1 MLLVAPAPA
10 AAIEVAIPE
19 PEYAKPTATDATVAS
34 MRSALIEAS
43 SSPPEIA
50 VEATSSLAVT
60 PFPEELLL
68 VLFQLILL
76 SAVLTPMAAPLAAP
90 APAPAPAPIEA
101 LIWRLSP
108 LLVVL
113 PLVVVARMR

>member
-10 AAIEVAIPE
+10 AAMEVAIPE
-19 PEYAKPTATDATVAS
+19 PEYAKPTATEATVAS

-43 SSPPEIA
+43 SRPPEIA

-60 PFPEELLL
+60 PLPEELLL
-68 VLFQLILL
+68 MLFQLILL
-76 SAVLTPMAAPLAAP
+76 SAVLTPMAAPLA